1 MAEERDKALYRKL
14 LEEGTPKEEIE
25 AVYKKLRARGYG
37 EAAAA
42 RRMQQAMQHMQQQNR
57 DGTATPSARQPAA
70 ARTTESGYPD
80 KPARLPD
87 DSEPAQQL
95 PLMPRLRRRVNRWA
109 FRRGLLITGVTQRW
123 HDALSLVRPREPD
136 TAHPRLIRA
145 LASPHNVTTLA
156 PDEWSLADTLHAL
169 RSSSRRLIGELAGS
183 GQEAVLQ
190 SYRRRDSFALEYLS
204 RFSREQKKLIAS
216 LARLDAAVLDGAAV
230 PVAELVRPT
239 RELYRLVL
247 TTEQVSHKRVAD
259 ALAVGKD
266 IVLAYARPVSAPQL
280 SDAVELFV
288 HAIEQLQRF
297 KRELYPVVLKAV
309 GEFFDEYDESE
320 RKRVAIYRFVGIT
333 DEDILTFKQFAERQT
348 RLREMRLVEEKKR
361 ELEDLEMEK
370 EAGFSRRHQGVLSV
384 LSAIFP
390 ESGIERLEQNRY
402 LLPYFDTR
410 VFVQSLPFGH
420 HGANIE
426 AVAADDPIQPLVVLH
441 RVIDN
446 LLASIDH
453 QSLERL
459 LMREQTAAAL
469 ADIKSRWS
477 AIYNAL
483 FAPCLRALTAYAKG
497 LDERDD
503 YARGFGE
510 SLLARSLR
518 EEISDYRAAMFRNW
532 SAAAPQSY
540 HGPHL
545 YPLVEELHDLL
556 AELGQ
561 DLSQDL
567 VKREDPI
574 ARRIYAELDKRPFV
588 DFGVHASV
596 QSPRLKPVTRQI
608 KRYVESKYYSSV
620 NEIPKLS
627 QLFFFDVL
635 RGVVDMYHFLL
646 NSEQSFLRHRG
657 SKVTVAGP
665 NERAAWDKERCER
678 SRDSVEL
685 LRVRLAESE
694 ASSYIDELTGLKNK
708 NYFLKE
714 LPRQF
719 ADLKQKQR
727 PFCFLL
733 LDLDHFKW
741 VNDEL
746 GHQKGD
752 EVLTQ
757 TAAALLDGIRL
768 GHDVGIR
775 YGGEE
780 LLLLVQAPLHNAVL
794 LAERLRHAQQ
804 ERVATLDNW
813 AAIRELADDR
823 GEPCATLSIG
833 VVRADRL
840 DSVDTA
846 INRADRALYK
856 AKEQRNSV
864 VLQAELPDA
873 AAAAPADQEA
883 PLLSYV
889 EYARS
894 LRQSG
899 R

>member
-1 MAEERDKALYRKL
+1 MAEEHDKALYKKL

-25 AVYKKLRARGYG
+25 SVYRKLRARGYG

-42 RRMQQAMQHMQQQNR
+42 RRMEQAMLRMQQQNR
-57 DGTATPSARQPAA
+57 DRADTPSARQPAA
-70 ARTTESGYPD
+70 VSTTESGFPD
-80 KPARLPD
+80 KPARLSGD
-87 DSEPAQQL
+87 TEPAQQL
-95 PLMPRLRRRVNRWA
+95 PLTPRLRRRINRWA

-123 HDALSLVRPREPD
+123 HDALSLIRPSEPD

-145 LASPHNVTTLA
+145 LGSPHNVTNRA

-169 RSSSRRLIGELAGS
+169 RSASRRLIGELAGS

-190 SYRRRDSFALEYLS
+190 SYRRRDPFALEYLA
-204 RFSREQKKLIAS
+204 RFSREQKKLVAS
-216 LARLDAAVLDGAAV
+216 LARLDAAALDGVAV
-230 PVAELVRPT
+230 TAAELVRPT

-266 IVLAYARPVSAPQL
+266 IVLAYGRPVSAPQL
-280 SDAVELFV
+280 SDAAELFV
-288 HAIEQLQRF
+288 HAVEQLQRF

-333 DEDILTFKQFAERQT
+333 DDDILTFKQFAERQT
-348 RLREMRLVEEKKR
+348 KLRELRLVEEKKR
-361 ELEDLEMEK
+361 ELEDLELEK

-384 LSAIFP
+384 LSTVFP

-402 LLPYFDTR
+402 LLPYFHTR
-410 VFVQSLPFGH
+410 VFVQSLPFGR

-477 AIYNAL
+477 AIYSTL
-483 FAPCLRALTAYAKG
+483 FAPYLRALTAYAKG

-503 YARGFGE
+503 YARGFTE

-518 EEISDYRAAMFRNW
+518 EEIRGYRAALFRDW
-532 SAAAPQSY
+532 SAATPDSY
-540 HGPHL
+540 HGPQL
-545 YPLVEELHDLL
+545 YAVVEELHDLL

-574 ARRIYAELDKRPFV
+574 ARRIYTELDKRPFV
-588 DFGVHASV
+588 DFEVHASV
-596 QSPRLKPVTRQI
+596 QSPTLKPVTRQI
-608 KRYVESKYYSSV
+608 KRYVEAKYYSSV

-627 QLFFFDVL
+627 QLFLFDML
-635 RGVVDMYHFLL
+635 RGVVDMYHFLV
-646 NSEQSFLRHRG
+646 NNEQSFLRHRG
-657 SKVTVAGP
+657 SKVSVAGP
-665 NERAAWDKERCER
+665 PERAAWEKERSER

-719 ADLKQKQR
+719 VDLKQKQR

-757 TAAALLDGIRL
+757 TAAALLDGIRQ
-768 GHDVGIR
+768 GHDVGVR

-804 ERVATLDNW
+804 ERVATLENW

-823 GEPCATLSIG
+823 SEPCATLSIG
-833 VVRADRL
+833 VVRADQL
-840 DSVDTA
+840 DSVDNA

-864 VLQAELPDA
+864 VLETELPDKSA
-873 AAAAPADQEA
+873 AVPADTQA
-883 PLLSYV
+883 RLLRYV

-894 LRQSG
+894 LREGGQ
-899 R
+899 